1 MRQIQEKLKFM
12 NTYPFLR
19 VASVVESH
27 DDAPQ
32 WYVLPLKKIGRN
44 RMDEGKIVQT
54 SYKFFFF
61 YLLWL
66 LIKPSKIFA

>member
-1 MRQIQEKLKFM
+1 M
-12 NTYPFLR
+12 NAYPFLR

-27 DDAPQ
+27 CDAPQ

-44 RMDEGKIVQT
+44 HKDEGKIFQT

-61 YLLWL
+61 YLLWF
-66 LIKPSKIFA
+66 LIKPRKIFA

>member
-12 NTYPFLR
+12 NAYPFLR

-32 WYVLPLKKIGRN
+32 WYVVPLKKIGRN
-44 RMDEGKIVQT
+44 HMDEGKIVQT

-61 YLLWL
+61 TSYG
-66 LIKPSKIFA
+66 S